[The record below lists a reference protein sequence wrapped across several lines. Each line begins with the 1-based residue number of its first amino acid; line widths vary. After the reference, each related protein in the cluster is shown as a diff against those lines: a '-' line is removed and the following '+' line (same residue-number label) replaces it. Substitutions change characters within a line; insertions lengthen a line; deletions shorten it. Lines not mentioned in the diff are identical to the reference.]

1 MFQFNG
7 KEYELHYNMNRC
19 ERVEAMI
26 NKPIMAMLVSTNGAL
41 GLKDLKALF
50 ALGLRK
56 VEENEVGGHSYID
69 YQEGIKYAETL
80 IEEKDYAFVLG
91 AVLEALQKDCPFF
104 FPADSTS

>member
-1 MFQFNG
+1 
-7 KEYELHYNMNRC
+7 
-19 ERVEAMI
+19 
-26 NKPIMAMLVSTNGAL
+26 MLVSTNGAL